1 MHAPYSALKRRCKH
15 LRDERPIAAD
25 REIRIIH
32 IWRVDG
38 GTTFAQ
44 GSSVLRGSD
53 SAGRT
58 SGRAHRKTDGAEGAT
73 APETLRHTGPLGCM
87 DTLESAAFVRPPKG

>member
-1 MHAPYSALKRRCKH
+1 MPAPYSAPKRRRKH
-15 LRDERPIAAD
+15 LRDARPIAAD

-32 IWRVDG
+32 ICRVDG

-44 GSSVLRGSD
+44 GSGVLRGSD

-58 SGRAHRKTDGAEGAT
+58 SGRARRGTDGAAGAT

-87 DTLESAAFVRPPKG
+87 DTLESVALLRPPKG